1 MLFKN
6 NLRDTLARIWSV
18 SPLPNED
25 MVTAVEEDVA
35 AAAEGSAI
43 GPAANR
49 ALPDLPLPLWEWGCF
64 ATILPQFWR

>member
-43 GPAANR
+43 GPAGRPGPA
-49 ALPDLPLPLWEWGCF
+49 
-64 ATILPQFWR
+64 